1 MSGFF
6 RSTLRAETSERAEER
21 LRELYGDVRIGG
33 VGKYEERVL
42 GDERFSVARVTLDGA
57 FDVEATCEGV
67 TFATSTPGY
76 AWRVGR
82 DEGDLSRRPAVFQP
96 DQPMASRI
104 AGPTTVTTV
113 TFATDAISDLAEA
126 VYGGDT
132 RVWFASQTPINDRAA
147 SAWTQM
153 VDTVTDDID
162 LDDDFYRATVFHA
175 LAVSALEHFRLAGDR
190 PERHLTAAGS
200 LRLYRRAA
208 AFIDD
213 NPEAALTAADVARSI
228 GVAEREIRIAFRA
241 HSPQGQTVERRILS
255 GRSQLK

>member
-82 DEGDLSRRPAVFQP
+82 DEGDLSRRPACFNRT
-96 DQPMASRI
+96 SRW
-104 AGPTTVTTV
+104 
-113 TFATDAISDLAEA
+113 
-126 VYGGDT
+126 
-132 RVWFASQTPINDRAA
+132 R
-147 SAWTQM
+147 
-153 VDTVTDDID
+153 
-162 LDDDFYRATVFHA
+162 
-175 LAVSALEHFRLAGDR
+175 
-190 PERHLTAAGS
+190 AGS
-200 LRLYRRAA
+200 RGRR
-208 AFIDD
+208 
-213 NPEAALTAADVARSI
+213 R
-228 GVAEREIRIAFRA
+228 
-241 HSPQGQTVERRILS
+241 
-255 GRSQLK
+255 